1 MLGTGRQAPHGS
13 GTSVPFLTVRPLDGC
28 RGVRAAGE
36 VGLATHTVWERALER
51 AVREGEDVYHLELSE
66 VTFVDVAGAD
76 ALVAA
81 AERLGD
87 GRRFVVR
94 RPPPALRRVLEMF
107 WPDLPTIEV
116 SMS

>member
-1 MLGTGRQAPHGS
+1 MGTRRRTPYGAGAP
-13 GTSVPFLTVRPLDGC
+13 VPFLTVRPLDGR

-36 VGLATHTVWERALER
+36 IVLATHTTWERVLEQ
-51 AVREGEDVYHLELSE
+51 AVCEDAGVYHLELSE
-66 VTFVDVAGAD
+66 VTFVDVAGTG
-76 ALVAA
+76 ALAAA

-94 RPPPALRRVLEMF
+94 RPPPTLRRVLEMF